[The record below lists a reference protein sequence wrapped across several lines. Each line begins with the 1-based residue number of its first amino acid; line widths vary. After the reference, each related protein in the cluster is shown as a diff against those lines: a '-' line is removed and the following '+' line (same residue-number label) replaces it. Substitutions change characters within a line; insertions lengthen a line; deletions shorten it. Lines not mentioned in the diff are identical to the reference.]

1 MIKYLFIIVNSLA
14 VFLYSLFSGDNGVTV
29 TSTIPATMKAGQETT
44 IELKITKGAMSG
56 FAKLTME
63 LPDGLAAKESENK
76 GANYT
81 FSKGVAKWVWASL
94 PPENEIVIK
103 VTLISSAEAVGAKS
117 ISAKFSFVENNAK
130 QVVEMTPAEVNIQPA
145 DGTEAAPT
153 TVPVATENPPAA
165 TPENTPAAVA
175 TTTPETPAVTPP
187 ASTSNNE
194 PPGSVSVV
202 RTLTKVNENEYLVR
216 LEIKKG
222 STKGF
227 ARYSDDLPEGL
238 NIKPLKTDGSSF
250 SIGDGKLK
258 FVWVAVPDKEKLE
271 LEYTMSANTS
281 MQAVLNGEYSYLE
294 DSQSKKQIVTSE
306 AVSLSGQAAAPSE
319 PVTITE
325 KENKTTE
332 APPASKTETTENNMR
347 ESMAK
352 KEGDVNYHV
361 QIGAF
366 TNAKVNAD
374 RLKKVF
380 HVTESISSEM
390 QGGFSKFMVGSH
402 GEYKGA
408 RDHREV
414 MKNNN
419 GIKSA
424 FVVAYNGSKRI
435 TVQEALMITSQKW
448 FK

>member
-306 AVSLSGQAAAPSE
+306 AVSLSGQAAVPSE